1 MNRRISRPTSRSDRP
16 ADRNTRGRAGSEQP
30 RGDRPKSDRPQSDRP
45 ATGRTKPERFKTD
58 RVRDD
63 RPHREPSKREKPHG
77 ERPAGFRGESDR
89 PRDDRPRDD
98 RASGNRTRGDR
109 NARDARKSADWE
121 PRERSTGPR
130 VGNKPPRSAPARA
143 ERRSAPPPPPVE
155 AIKPEPEAAPLPTKV
170 QTIVVTD
177 DENNMRVDR
186 FLEAHFPGLSFS
198 HIQRIVR
205 KGELRVNGKRAD
217 SKDRLEVGQSVRIP
231 PLKLD
236 APKVAGNLSEA
247 EQKTLDALKA
257 MILYQDDDVMVLNK
271 PSGLAVQGGSGT
283 TRHIDLMLEVMRD
296 AKGQKPRLVHRID
309 KDTSGCLV
317 VAKTRFAATQLTGAF
332 RHRSARKVYWAL
344 VAGVPKPKQ
353 GRISTYLAKEESED
367 DTIMRVAAH
376 GDEGASHAVTYYAV
390 VEASASKLS
399 WVSLKPVTGRTHQL
413 RAHMDHIGHPIVGD
427 PKYFNIENWHLP
439 GGLQNRL
446 HLLARRI
453 VIPHP
458 RGGMIDVTA
467 PLPPHM
473 LQSWNLLGLEA
484 DRFDPIE
491 NAPEE

>member
-1 MNRRISRPTSRSDRP
+1 MSRRVKNPL
-16 ADRNTRGRAGSEQP
+16 
-30 RGDRPKSDRPQSDRP
+30 
-45 ATGRTKPERFKTD
+45 
-58 RVRDD
+58 
-63 RPHREPSKREKPHG
+63 
-77 ERPAGFRGESDR
+77 RPAGNRPKGARPYRGSQ
-89 PRDDRPRDD
+89 
-98 RASGNRTRGDR
+98 A
-109 NARDARKSADWE
+109 
-121 PRERSTGPR
+121 ERSKEHRPGSKTARFAAPR
-130 VGNKPPRSAPARA
+130 APKPFVA
-143 ERRSAPPPPPVE
+143 
-155 AIKPEPEAAPLPTKV
+155 EPEKVVAEPPQLPTKV
-170 QTIVVTD
+170 QTVVVTA
-177 DENNMRVDR
+177 DESNMRVDR
-186 FLEAHFPGLSFS
+186 FLEARFPGLSFS

-217 SKDRLEVGQSVRIP
+217 SKDRLEEGQSVRIP

-236 APKVAGNLSEA
+236 APKAAPGSLSEA
-247 EQKTLDALKA
+247 AQKTLQALKD
-257 MILYQDDDVMVLNK
+257 MILFEDADVMVLNK
-271 PSGLAVQGGSGT
+271 PQGLAVQGGSGI
-283 TRHIDLMLEVMRD
+283 TRNVDDMLEVMRD
-296 AKGQKPRLVHRID
+296 AKGQKPRLVHRLD
-309 KDTSGCLV
+309 KETAGCLLI
-317 VAKTRFAATQLTGAF
+317 AKTRFAATALTGSF
-332 RHRSARKVYWAL
+332 RHHSARKIYWAL

-390 VEASASKLS
+390 VETAASKLA

-413 RAHMDHIGHPIVGD
+413 RAHMAHIGHPIVGD
-427 PKYFNIENWHLP
+427 PKYFNKENWALP

-458 RGGMIDVTA
+458 RGGVIDASA